1 MRIRQIA
8 FPCWVTCIAISVIV
22 VSGTCTRAD
31 DEKSSLNK
39 ADYSLFNPV
48 PDGELR
54 DFSTDRPG
62 KSHSSKTVD
71 AGHFQIESDFII
83 YTRDLGGSDR
93 PSTRSY
99 SIGTPIFKLGVTNS
113 IDLEVATALYNYLS
127 QSGGGSPPLVAKGFG
142 DTSVGAKI
150 NLFGNDSGKQ
160 SFALLPFVKLP
171 TAATGIGNG
180 YAEYMLNAP
189 YTIDFKPWSLTLE
202 PNFGILR
209 NSTNTAYRENYGF
222 IANLNRSFLSDKLIA
237 AIEVATDF
245 SSESESESESESGS
259 EPKVSIDP
267 SLQYLLTRDLQV
279 DAGIYIGTNRATP
292 KYIAYTGVSY
302 RY

>member
-1 MRIRQIA
+1 M
-8 FPCWVTCIAISVIV
+8 
-22 VSGTCTRAD
+22 SGARAD
-31 DEKSSLNK
+31 DEISSAKK
-39 ADYSLFNPV
+39 AGYSLFNPV
-48 PDGELR
+48 PDAQLR

-83 YTRDLGGSDR
+83 YTRDTGGNDR
-93 PSTRSY
+93 PSTRAY
-99 SIGTPIFKLGVTNS
+99 SIGTPIFKFGVTNS
-113 IDLEVATALYNYLS
+113 IDVEVATAFYNYLS

-142 DTSVGAKI
+142 DTAVGAKI
-150 NLFGNDSGKQ
+150 NVFGNDSGNQ
-160 SFALLPFVKLP
+160 SLAVLPFVKLP
-171 TAATGIGNG
+171 TAASGIGNG

-189 YTIDFKPWSLTLE
+189 YTIDAKPWSLTLE

-209 NSTNTAYRENYGF
+209 NSTNADYRENYGF
-222 IANLNRSFLSDKLIA
+222 IANLNRSFLSNKLTA
-237 AIEVATDF
+237 AIEVAADF
-245 SSESESESESESGS
+245 SSESGA

-267 SLQYLLTRDLQV
+267 SLQYLLTRDLQIDV
-279 DAGIYIGTNRATP
+279 GIYIGANRATP